1 MSIIILQEF
10 IKEFGVKA
18 DKRFFH
24 LKQYKKIKEGKQ
36 EMEKKNIYQKLMEV
50 RTNFHK
56 LELKKSGHNKF
67 ANFKYFELGDF
78 LVPAT
83 KLLNEE
89 GLCPIVTFNN
99 EVAKMVLVNTDNPSE
114 TITFTSPMRDLEL
127 KGANSMQSLGGVET
141 YQTRYLYIQL
151 LNIVE
156 SDFFDAVSGKDDH
169 ISEKQVKRLY
179 VIAKGKDFNE
189 ISKILDE
196 NKFKKFADITK
207 DKYEDI
213 CARIDELENKG
224 TIGA

>member
-1 MSIIILQEF
+1 
-10 IKEFGVKA
+10 
-18 DKRFFH
+18 
-24 LKQYKKIKEGKQ
+24 
-36 EMEKKNIYQKLMEV
+36 MEKKNIYQKLMNV

-89 GLCPIVTFNN
+89 GLCPIVTFDN

-114 TITFTSPMRDLEL
+114 TIEFTSPMRDLEL
-127 KGANSMQSLGGVET
+127 KGANSMQSLGGCET

-156 SDFFDAVSGKDDH
+156 SDSFDAVSGKDEH
-169 ISEKQVKRLY
+169 ISENQVKRLY

-213 CARIDELENKG
+213 YARIDELENKG

>member
-1 MSIIILQEF
+1 
-10 IKEFGVKA
+10 
-18 DKRFFH
+18 
-24 LKQYKKIKEGKQ
+24 
-36 EMEKKNIYQKLMEV
+36 MEKKNIYQKLMNV

-114 TITFTSPMRDLEL
+114 TIEFTSPMRDLEL
-127 KGANSMQSLGGVET
+127 KGANSMQSLGGCET

-156 SDFFDAVSGKDDH
+156 SDSFDAVSGKDEH
-169 ISEKQVKRLY
+169 ISENQVKRLY

-213 CARIDELENKG
+213 YARIDELENKG

>member
-1 MSIIILQEF
+1 
-10 IKEFGVKA
+10 
-18 DKRFFH
+18 
-24 LKQYKKIKEGKQ
+24 
-36 EMEKKNIYQKLMEV
+36 MEKKNIYQKLMNV

-89 GLCPIVTFNN
+89 GLCPIVTFDN

-114 TITFTSPMRDLEL
+114 TIEFTSPMRDLEL

-151 LNIVE
+151 LNIAE
-156 SDFFDAVSGKDDH
+156 SDSFDAVSGKDEH
-169 ISEKQVKRLY
+169 ISENQVKRLY

-189 ISKILDE
+189 ISKILNE

>member
-1 MSIIILQEF
+1 
-10 IKEFGVKA
+10 
-18 DKRFFH
+18 
-24 LKQYKKIKEGKQ
+24 
-36 EMEKKNIYQKLMEV
+36 MEKKNIYQKLMNV

-89 GLCPIVTFNN
+89 GLCPIVTFDN

-114 TITFTSPMRDLEL
+114 TIEFTSPMRDLEL

-156 SDFFDAVSGKDDH
+156 SDSFDAVSGKDDH
-169 ISEKQVKRLY
+169 ISENQVKRLY

-189 ISKILDE
+189 ISKILNE

>member
-1 MSIIILQEF
+1 
-10 IKEFGVKA
+10 
-18 DKRFFH
+18 
-24 LKQYKKIKEGKQ
+24 
-36 EMEKKNIYQKLMEV
+36 MEKKNIYQKLMEV

-89 GLCPIVTFNN
+89 GLCPIVTFDN

-114 TITFTSPMRDLEL
+114 TIEFTSPMRDLEL

-156 SDFFDAVSGKDDH
+156 SDSFDAVSGKDEH
-169 ISEKQVKRLY
+169 ISENQVKRLY

-189 ISKILDE
+189 ISKILNE

>member
-1 MSIIILQEF
+1 
-10 IKEFGVKA
+10 
-18 DKRFFH
+18 
-24 LKQYKKIKEGKQ
+24 
-36 EMEKKNIYQKLMEV
+36 MEKKNIYQKLMEV

-89 GLCPIVTFNN
+89 GLCPLVTFNN

-114 TITFTSPMRDLEL
+114 AIEFTSPMIYLEL

-156 SDFFDAVSGKDDH
+156 SDSFDAVSGKDEH
-169 ISEKQVKRLY
+169 ISENQVKRLY

-189 ISKILDE
+189 ISKILNE

>member
-1 MSIIILQEF
+1 
-10 IKEFGVKA
+10 
-18 DKRFFH
+18 
-24 LKQYKKIKEGKQ
+24 
-36 EMEKKNIYQKLMEV
+36 MEKKNIFQKLMNV

-67 ANFKYFELGDF
+67 ANFIFFELGDF

-89 GLCPIVTFNN
+89 GLCPIVTFDN

-114 TITFTSPMRDLEL
+114 TIEFTSPMRDLEL
-127 KGANSMQSLGGVET
+127 KGANSMQSLGGCET

-156 SDFFDAVSGKDDH
+156 SDSFDAVSGKDEH
-169 ISEKQVKRLY
+169 ISENQVKRLY

>member
-1 MSIIILQEF
+1 
-10 IKEFGVKA
+10 
-18 DKRFFH
+18 
-24 LKQYKKIKEGKQ
+24 
-36 EMEKKNIYQKLMEV
+36 MEKKNIYQKLMNV

-89 GLCPIVTFNN
+89 GLCPIVTFDN

-114 TITFTSPMRDLEL
+114 TIEFTSPMRDLEL
-127 KGANSMQSLGGVET
+127 KGANSMQSLGGCET

-156 SDFFDAVSGKDDH
+156 SDSFDAVSGKDDH

>member
-1 MSIIILQEF
+1 
-10 IKEFGVKA
+10 
-18 DKRFFH
+18 
-24 LKQYKKIKEGKQ
+24 
-36 EMEKKNIYQKLMEV
+36 MEKKNIYQKLMNV

-89 GLCPIVTFNN
+89 GLCPIVTFDN
-99 EVAKMVLVNTDNPSE
+99 EVAKMVLVNTDNPDE
-114 TITFTSPMRDLEL
+114 TIEFTSPMRDLEL
-127 KGANSMQSLGGVET
+127 KGANSMQSLGGCET

-156 SDFFDAVSGKDDH
+156 SDSFDAVSGKDEH
-169 ISEKQVKRLY
+169 ISENQVKRLY

-189 ISKILDE
+189 ISKILNE

>member
-1 MSIIILQEF
+1 
-10 IKEFGVKA
+10 
-18 DKRFFH
+18 
-24 LKQYKKIKEGKQ
+24 
-36 EMEKKNIYQKLMEV
+36 MEKKNIYQKLMNV

-89 GLCPIVTFNN
+89 GLCPIVTFDN

-114 TITFTSPMRDLEL
+114 TIEFTSPMRDLEL
-127 KGANSMQSLGGVET
+127 KGANSMQSLGGCET

-156 SDFFDAVSGKDDH
+156 SDSFDAVSGKDEH
-169 ISEKQVKRLY
+169 ISENQVERLY

-189 ISKILDE
+189 ISKILNE